1 MNGREEALHQE
12 CISAR
17 FQATAGDLC
26 RLSNLLAQMGPGNHA
41 AWKKIVQL
49 QGRLG
54 EIRRE
59 WDAANKAQEV
69 TR

>member
-1 MNGREEALHQE
+1 MSHEEALHQE
-12 CISAR
+12 RISVR

-26 RLSNLLAQMGPGNHA
+26 RLSNLLAQLGPGNHA

-59 WDAANKAQEV
+59 WDAANQMQEAA
-69 TR
+69 R